1 MTDLSIFRG
10 GSTMVLCHANIF
22 LAGAVADRG
31 ASLLD
36 TGRCRRPQV
45 ELSVGNRQAEA
56 QATAPRVRAR
66 TCTIISLKP
75 GLFCMATCMHCI
87 SSSCPAPS
95 ECRIRPRSRIRVA
108 RSRQFTHTSAPLYVA
123 LSLSLTPPRAHAAA
137 RARYSLQSCPVVVRS
152 TARGRFGPPPR
163 RLVAEM
169 PSRRICHC
177 PRRCI
182 SVRAHKNQIVRP
194 LACPSR
200 ISDAHRFILRT
211 TSSSSSS

>member
-1 MTDLSIFRG
+1 
-10 GSTMVLCHANIF
+10 MVLCHANIF

-31 ASLLD
+31 GASLLE
-36 TGRCRRPQV
+36 TGRCRRPQVQV

-123 LSLSLTPPRAHAAA
+123 LSLSHASTRTRGGTSTVQPPVLSGRRAIDCS
-137 RARYSLQSCPVVVRS
+137 RAVC
-152 TARGRFGPPPR
+152 PPPR